1 MIIHLWSNL
10 STANE
15 FLQTIIRFLTR
26 FELAIF
32 IPFILLA
39 QKMLHFY
46 LMHRRGTLLCNTVY
60 QHKDGAGMT
69 LFNSPLHGDR
79 PVVLVAGGG
88 GQWAEVFD
96 YTNANA
102 WEESKMTSDL
112 IAVQIN
118 GIS

>member
-1 MIIHLWSNL
+1 
-10 STANE
+10 
-15 FLQTIIRFLTR
+15 
-26 FELAIF
+26 
-32 IPFILLA
+32 
-39 QKMLHFY
+39 MLVSVG
-46 LMHRRGTLLCNTVY
+46 LNSLPGSCDKRGTLLCNTVY

-102 WEESKMTSDL
+102 WEESKIFVL
-112 IAVQIN
+112 HLRIAFQIN
-118 GIS
+118 

>member
-1 MIIHLWSNL
+1 M
-10 STANE
+10 
-15 FLQTIIRFLTR
+15 
-26 FELAIF
+26 
-32 IPFILLA
+32 
-39 QKMLHFY
+39 
-46 LMHRRGTLLCNTVY
+46 Y

-102 WEESKMTSDL
+102 WEESKIFIL
-112 IAVQIN
+112 HP
-118 GIS
+118 